1 MIFLIFY
8 LLFSFTS
15 PWDDF
20 FKAIEREEIDPKGSI
35 EIYKTFEKKGGNAGI
50 LANYKLIIL
59 DGENGFKWFK
69 ILFHKNAPKTILES
83 SYKTLIER
91 KDGDAVKNFD
101 NFKKRFSLKFR
112 KEMEREILKLKYEEH
127 KKEGIKILRE
137 AFLKDERA
145 SLYIGKELLKNS
157 FNFSLGELK
166 KLFEISLKFRDL
178 EFCKILLEK
187 IPLDKFKEKEYF
199 YLGRY
204 YFFKREYEKS
214 FYYFNLMENN
224 KGLFHKARAKLF
236 QGNEE
241 EALKILKEI
250 KGELFDEAT
259 SLILRISLKNG
270 NLEEALNYLKNI
282 KKKYLKKQSILN
294 CAIHYNFYGKKEL
307 ALNLIKNLKKDKE
320 VLYWEKR
327 FKDEISLSFSPE
339 DSPFSFFH
347 KGKFPKFQREDN
359 NLNLNFKPEE
369 FPEFLIYKGYFKE
382 GLFFKD
388 TLKLDREIKGRIL
401 LKEKK
406 YTEAI
411 KEIHLLASQIL
422 KKDISQWNPSILRIF
437 FPRPH
442 EEIISKLSKE
452 YGIPKNLIWA
462 IMRQES
468 YFKEDAFSSQGAIGV
483 MQVLPQNYL
492 KYMEDLENPFEIEK
506 NIRVSLKYLRD
517 LKNQFND
524 WVYVIAAYNCGE
536 EAVSL
541 WIKDPITGD
550 LPSFY
555 TTIPYRET
563 KTYLKN
569 VLYNWMLYK
578 ILYGEENEG
587 F

>member
-1 MIFLIFY
+1 MIFLIYY

-15 PWDDF
+15 PWDNF
-20 FKAIEREEIDPKGSI
+20 FKALEEENLDPKGSI
-35 EIYKTFEKKGGNAGI
+35 EIYKNFEKKGGSVGA

-59 DGENGFKWFK
+59 DVENGFNWFK
-69 ILFHKNAPKTILES
+69 ILLHKNPPKTILES

-91 KDGDAVKNFD
+91 KDKDAIKNFD
-101 NFKKRFSLKFR
+101 GLNKRFSLKFR
-112 KEMEREILKLKYEEH
+112 KEMEREILKLKYEEN
-127 KKEGIKILRE
+127 KKDGLKILRE

-145 SLYIGKELLKNS
+145 YLHIGKDMFNNS
-157 FNFSLGELK
+157 FNFSMEDLK

-178 EFCKILLEK
+178 QFCKILLEK

-204 YFFKREYEKS
+204 YFFEKDYEKS

-224 KGLFHKARAKLF
+224 KGLFQKARVKLF
-236 QGNEE
+236 QGKED

-259 SLILRISLKNG
+259 ALILRISLKNG
-270 NLEEALNYLKNI
+270 NLEEAINYLKNI
-282 KKKYLKKQSILN
+282 KKSYLKKQSILN
-294 CAIHYNFYGKKEL
+294 CAIHYNFYGKKKL
-307 ALNLIKNLKKDKE
+307 ALNLIKNLKKDRE

-327 FKDEISLSFSPE
+327 FKDEINLSFSPE

-347 KGKFPKFQREDN
+347 KKEFPLFQREDN
-359 NLNLNFKPEE
+359 NLNLNFKPEG
-369 FPEFLIYKGYFKE
+369 FLEFLIFKGYFKE

-388 TLKLDREIKGRIL
+388 SLKFNRELKAKIF
-401 LKEKK
+401 LKEKR
-406 YTEAI
+406 YREAI
-411 KEIHLLASQIL
+411 SEIYPLASQTL

-437 FPRPH
+437 FPKPY
-442 EEIISKLSKE
+442 EDIVSKLSKE
-452 YGIPKNLIWA
+452 YKIPKNLIWA

-468 YFKEDAFSSQGAIGV
+468 YFKEDAFSSQGAMGV

-506 NIRVSLKYLRD
+506 NIRVSLKYLKD
-517 LKNQFND
+517 LKNQLNE
-524 WVYVIAAYNCGE
+524 WVYVISAYNAGE
-536 EAVSL
+536 DAVSL
-541 WIKDPITGD
+541 WLKDPITVD
-550 LPSFY
+550 FPSFY
-555 TTIPYRET
+555 TTIPYVET